1 MAPGL
6 SPPKPTKT
14 IGKQKKPPKNPP
26 DNQPQSGKGPR
37 KIRHTTK
44 IRHNTTKIPAK
55 AEILED
61 YYRVHAPKLQNIYD
75 DKPVGALKRKPQ
87 RLPVR
92 DTPHDDSGFEIDRLD
107 MQVVEHIQPR
117 PPGIFV

>member
-1 MAPGL
+1 MGVPA
-6 SPPKPTKT
+6 
-14 IGKQKKPPKNPP
+14 GKEQNPEESIKAAVKYIAATDRSFNP
-26 DNQPQSGKGPR
+26 AKARR

-107 MQVVEHIQPR
+107 MQVVKHIQPR